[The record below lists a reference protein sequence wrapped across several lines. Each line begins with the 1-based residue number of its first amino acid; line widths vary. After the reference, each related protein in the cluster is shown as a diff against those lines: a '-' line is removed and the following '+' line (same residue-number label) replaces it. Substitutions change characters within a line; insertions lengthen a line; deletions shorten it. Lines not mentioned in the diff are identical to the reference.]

1 VADTAFAVATLAG
14 SSTVLVGL
22 IALARRAG
30 KRREA
35 RERRIEELTRPP
47 VTQPP
52 LTDDWLTVAEA
63 FGVTPAP
70 QVPVPA
76 APEPLPAGLLCTC
89 GEVIGWDDTLHR
101 HVHQVA
107 S

>member
-1 VADTAFAVATLAG
+1 MADTAFAVATLAG
-14 SSTVLVGL
+14 SSTALVGL
-22 IALARRAG
+22 IAFARR
-30 KRREA
+30 KA
-35 RERRIEELTRPP
+35 RLRRIDELTRPRATQPP

-63 FGVTPAP
+63 FGVTPAT
-70 QVPVPA
+70 QAPVPA
-76 APEPLPAGLLCTC
+76 AREPLPAGLLCTC
-89 GEVIGWDDTLHR
+89 NEVIGWDDTLHR